1 MGGIPNTGTGRGFR
15 RAVLAEAPGAR
26 RRERQMLIASLLL
39 LLLVVPL
46 LGAITAFAF
55 WVWLTGYTPAG
66 RDPEPPIVA
75 FLMAAG
81 ASTVTLLV
89 IAAPVS
95 GWIAVA
101 REWRARRR
109 IAAFAERSGWHYIAE
124 PSLSNFG
131 ALLFSV
137 GNRARVENSLHRH
150 GERYLEVANYSY
162 STSQLE
168 NPRTE
173 VGFVRIELPRRLPH
187 MYLQSRTWTGKPN
200 AIRIPFGTH
209 QRLSLEGDFD
219 RWFHLYCPREY
230 ERDALY
236 VFTPD
241 LMAVLI
247 DHAAGFDVE
256 VIDDWLYVY
265 GRTGFDLSDAAVTE
279 FALRLD
285 DALGRGTA
293 RQTRRYRDD
302 RSADPAYVGEGGS
315 RLRWSRARIIGATAV
330 ASLVGW
336 GAVAA
341 VLLLTG
347 GLSLTA

>member
-1 MGGIPNTGTGRGFR
+1 
-15 RAVLAEAPGAR
+15 
-26 RRERQMLIASLLL
+26 
-39 LLLVVPL
+39 
-46 LGAITAFAF
+46 
-55 WVWLTGYTPAG
+55 
-66 RDPEPPIVA
+66 
-75 FLMAAG
+75 
-81 ASTVTLLV
+81 
-89 IAAPVS
+89 
-95 GWIAVA
+95 
-101 REWRARRR
+101 
-109 IAAFAERSGWHYIAE
+109 
-124 PSLSNFG
+124 
-131 ALLFSV
+131 
-137 GNRARVENSLHRH
+137 
-150 GERYLEVANYSY
+150 
-162 STSQLE
+162 
-168 NPRTE
+168 
-173 VGFVRIELPRRLPH
+173 
-187 MYLQSRTWTGKPN
+187 
-200 AIRIPFGTH
+200 
-209 QRLSLEGDFD
+209 
-219 RWFHLYCPREY
+219 
-230 ERDALY
+230 
-236 VFTPD
+236 
-241 LMAVLI
+241 MAVLI